1 MREDIVPG
9 AQFPDY
15 ELSDHMGNLQRLSE
29 LQGERDPMIVVLSRG
44 NFCPKDQVQ
53 HRLLV
58 DFYPELQVG
67 YTKIVTISTDDV
79 RSSRIFRSTVAAEWP
94 FLADPE
100 RVIQKDL
107 EIQEYTDPKND
118 PMIPHVIV
126 LEPGLVVHK
135 VYNGY
140 WFWGRP
146 SVEDLR
152 QDLRAIFSTRPDWDA
167 TAAGLREAWDADD
180 KSSFFPYTAAPARTP
195 AGARAR

>member
-1 MREDIVPG
+1 MRADIVPG
-9 AQFPDY
+9 ASFPDY
-15 ELSDHMGNLQRLSE
+15 ELDDHTGTPRRLSE
-29 LQGERDPMIVVLSRG
+29 IQGERDPMIVVLSRG

-58 DFYPELQVG
+58 DFYPELVVG
-67 YTKIVTISTDDV
+67 YVKVVTISTDDV
-79 RSSRIFRSTVAAEWP
+79 RASRIFRSTVGAEWP

-100 RVIQKDL
+100 RLVQQEL

-118 PMIPHVIV
+118 PMIPHVVV

-146 SVEDLR
+146 TIEDLR
-152 QDLRAIFSTRPDWDA
+152 QDLRTMYTARPDWDA
-167 TAAGLREAWDADD
+167 TAEGLREAWEAGD
-180 KSSFFPYTAAPARTP
+180 KSSFFPYAEAPARTP